1 MALDFSLGI
10 SWQFGALAVL
20 SILLLPFFRGRY
32 AFLAGAIGYSLVD
45 ILPALFG
52 AKGTIGLWT
61 LTGAITWGI
70 VGYLF
75 ARQNPNGSPITFAKL
90 GLGGTILFDAITGVI
105 LSPLMWGMPWQDA
118 LIGQI
123 PFTIKHLLGIGAISI
138 ILAPLLF
145 PSISRFLSR
154 SKLFILKPQ
163 AG

>member
-1 MALDFSLGI
+1 MALDFSIGI

-20 SILLLPFFRGRY
+20 SMLLLPFFRGRY
-32 AFLAGAIGYSLVD
+32 AFLAGAFGYSLVD
-45 ILPALFG
+45 IVPALFG

-61 LTGAITWGI
+61 LAGAMTWGI
-70 VGYLF
+70 VGFIF
-75 ARQNPNGSPITFAKL
+75 ARQKPDGSPITFAKL

-105 LSPLMWGMPWQDA
+105 LSPLIWGMPFQDA

-145 PSISRFLSR
+145 PSISRMLSKSR
-154 SKLFILKPQ
+154 LFALKPQ